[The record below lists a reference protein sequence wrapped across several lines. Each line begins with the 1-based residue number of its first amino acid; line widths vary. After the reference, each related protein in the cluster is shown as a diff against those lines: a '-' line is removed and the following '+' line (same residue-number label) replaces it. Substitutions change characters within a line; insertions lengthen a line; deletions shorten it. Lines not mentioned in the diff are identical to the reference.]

1 MLWQFSYGFSK
12 FIVTR
17 CSPDK
22 LITFQAFYHINKI
35 SPQESKII
43 RSTSWFKSSFRTL
56 AWKKIRQTHT
66 HTHTQS
72 FTHTLKTMSWA
83 LRLLGTR
90 LLGTSNFRRHMA
102 AFKREG
108 NLCFL
113 KDGRIGRQ
121 KSLFQQLEPHSNLLD
136 SLLSALE
143 FGFCLFSNNNH
154 QILYLYSPILTL
166 PF

>member
-43 RSTSWFKSSFRTL
+43 RSTSWFNSSFRTL

-108 NLCFL
+108 NLFFKRWANQKTKEPLPIAWTSQQSARLSPLCF
-113 KDGRIGRQ
+113 GVW
-121 KSLFQQLEPHSNLLD
+121 F
-136 SLLSALE
+136 
-143 FGFCLFSNNNH
+143 
-154 QILYLYSPILTL
+154 L
-166 PF
+166 PFL